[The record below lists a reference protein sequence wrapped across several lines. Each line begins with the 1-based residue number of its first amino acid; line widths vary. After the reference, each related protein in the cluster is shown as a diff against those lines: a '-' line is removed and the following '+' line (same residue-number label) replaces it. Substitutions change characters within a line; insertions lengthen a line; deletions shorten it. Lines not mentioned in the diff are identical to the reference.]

1 MADLEALFNQVVF
14 RHNIHSSFTL
24 SITLGNSSWHV
35 TSNSSTISHKSVVSN
50 IPFIHTANGFTMSI
64 THSKYIIIRQMSLH
78 DTFLFPNLSH
88 NLLLVGQG
96 SRSAPCNCERKKLR
110 KKNGKK
116 VKSFDP
122 RIEIKNKYF
131 NF

>member
-1 MADLEALFNQVVF
+1 
-14 RHNIHSSFTL
+14 
-24 SITLGNSSWHV
+24 
-35 TSNSSTISHKSVVSN
+35 
-50 IPFIHTANGFTMSI
+50 
-64 THSKYIIIRQMSLH
+64 MSLH

-88 NLLLVGQG
+88 NLLFVGQG
-96 SRSAPCNCERKKLR
+96 SRTAPCNCERKKLR
-110 KKNGKK
+110 RKNGKK